1 MNKHGGGARR
11 KEGGLEELCLSE
23 EGGGENE
30 ALNSHLRRAT
40 DLKGERSPRSPEAN
54 FSEGEEG
61 SKGDFQIK

>member
-1 MNKHGGGARR
+1 MKRGE
-11 KEGGLEELCLSE
+11 EG
-23 EGGGENE
+23 GGGENE

-40 DLKGERSPRSPEAN
+40 DLKEERSPRSPEAN